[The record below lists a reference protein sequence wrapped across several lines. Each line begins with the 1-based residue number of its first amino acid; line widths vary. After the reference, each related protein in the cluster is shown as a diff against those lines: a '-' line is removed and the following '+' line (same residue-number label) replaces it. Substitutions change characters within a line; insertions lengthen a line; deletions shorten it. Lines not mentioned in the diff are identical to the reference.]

1 MDRKTNIL
9 FEIKNNITLILNLGI
24 NDFKKRYTSSILG
37 FIWAFIKPAATIAVL
52 YAVFTIGLRSTP
64 VDGVPFIVWMCC
76 GLIPWFYISEGI
88 LASAN
93 SLNEYNFL
101 VKKVVFPISVLPVV
115 KIISSIIVHL
125 FLVVILFVIAFLN
138 GIAFIPHFIQLIY
151 YILAAT
157 ALIASVSWLFTSFS
171 SFLKDFSPL
180 LEIVMQIGMWA
191 TPIMWNYS
199 MIEGS
204 RLRFIALLNPVFYIT
219 EGFRESVIYGVW
231 FFEKPLESVYFW
243 AFVGL
248 FSLFGATVFKK
259 LRPSFAD
266 VL

>member
-1 MDRKTNIL
+1 MERKTDIL
-9 FEIKNNITLILNLGI
+9 FEIKKNIALILNLGI

-37 FIWAFIKPAATIAVL
+37 FVWAFIKPTATIAVL
-52 YAVFTIGLRSTP
+52 YIVFTVGLRSTP

-93 SLNEYNFL
+93 SLHEYNFL

-125 FLVVILFVIAFLN
+125 FLVCILLVISVSNGMPFIVHFV
-138 GIAFIPHFIQLIY
+138 QLIY
-151 YILAAT
+151 YIICAT

-180 LEIVMQIGMWA
+180 LDIVMQIGMWA
-191 TPIMWNYS
+191 TPIMWNYT
-199 MIEGS
+199 MIS
-204 RLRFIALLNPVFYIT
+204 DSNLRFIALVNPVFYIT
-219 EGFRESVIYGVW
+219 EGFRESIIYGVW
-231 FFEKPLESVYFW
+231 FFEKPLETLYFW
-243 AFVGL
+243 SFVAL
-248 FSLFGATVFKK
+248 FTIFGASVFKK